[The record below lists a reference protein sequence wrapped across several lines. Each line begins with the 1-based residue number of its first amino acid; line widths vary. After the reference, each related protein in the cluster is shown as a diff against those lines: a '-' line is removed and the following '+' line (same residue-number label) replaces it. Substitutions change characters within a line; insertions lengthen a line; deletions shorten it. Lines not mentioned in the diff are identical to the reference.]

1 MMRRLEPIHALVG
14 EDFIRAWLEC
24 ARAHHLIWL
33 KGIRVHHR
41 DLNLKNLMFYRDG
54 DNRPRG
60 VVNDWDFAC
69 DTQDLQTH
77 TGLELTG
84 TMPFM
89 AIELLTNAAFRGEV
103 RHMYR
108 HDLESVF
115 WILIWVV
122 SCIEDGKQIDP
133 LPEMYQ
139 EWTSGHMRTC
149 CHSKRSFLSVGWTY
163 GGGPRPTWSTEGEL
177 ARALICYF
185 TQSQVARDMQRLFR
199 RTPAP
204 VEEMEQLEEV
214 WGEFCAVLREVGRA
228 HPAMGYL
235 ADI

>member
-1 MMRRLEPIHALVG
+1 MRRLEPIHALVG

-33 KGIRVHHR
+33 KDIHHR
-41 DLNLKNLMFYRDG
+41 DLSLKNLMFYRDG

-60 VVNDWDFAC
+60 VVNDWDLAC
-69 DTQDLQTH
+69 DVQGLQTH

-89 AIELLTNAAFRGEV
+89 AIDLLTNAAFRGEV
-103 RHMYR
+103 RHLYR

-115 WILIWVV
+115 WTLIWVV

-133 LPEMYQ
+133 LPERFQ
-139 EWTSGHMRTC
+139 RWVSGNMMTC
-149 CHSKRSFLSVGWTY
+149 CDSKRAFLSFGWKY
-163 GGGPRPTWSTEGEL
+163 SGGGPRPTWSVESKL
-177 ARALICYF
+177 ARAVLYYF
-185 TQSQVARDMQRLFR
+185 YDAQHARRMQGLLLDD
-199 RTPAP
+199 TAP
-204 VEEMEQLEEV
+204 VEEVDEPEKV
-214 WGEFCAVLREVGRA
+214 WGEFCAVLRGVGRA

-235 ADI
+235 VDI